1 MNGTMVTVS
10 FEYHF
15 RQPFRAPAPAAFD
28 WCTDFEPE
36 DAAIFSSTA
45 RRRVRKLA
53 PNLVITTEVT
63 YPNGR
68 RRTISRLV
76 RIYPARRAWTSTH
89 LDGPFRHSQFWYR
102 VVPDGRTRSHLE
114 FTGLKVETAARP
126 LTAAER
132 ARRAAEDRRADAA
145 VWRNAFAPALDA
157 ACRD

>member
-1 MNGTMVTVS
+1 MVTVT

-15 RQPFRAPAPAAFD
+15 RQPFGVPARTAFD

-45 RRRVRKLA
+45 RRRVQPLA
-53 PNLVITTEVT
+53 PNLLIMTDVT

-76 RIYPARRAWTSTH
+76 RIFPERMAWTSTH
-89 LDGPFRHSQFWYR
+89 LNGPFRHSQFWYR
-102 VVPDGRTRSHLE
+102 VVPNGRTRSHLE

-126 LTAAER
+126 LTAEEL
-132 ARRAAEDRRADAA
+132 ARRAAEERRVDVT
-145 VWRNAFAPALDA
+145 VWRKGFAPALEAD
-157 ACRD
+157 CHD